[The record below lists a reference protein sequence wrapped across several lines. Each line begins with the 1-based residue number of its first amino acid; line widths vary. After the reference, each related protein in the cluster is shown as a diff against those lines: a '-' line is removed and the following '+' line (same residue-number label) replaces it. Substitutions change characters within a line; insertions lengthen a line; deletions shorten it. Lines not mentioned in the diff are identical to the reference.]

1 MFFFLLIHEVLGSKA
16 KDADLGTCPKGV
28 NLNHS
33 WELTAVLFV
42 RWPPFLVELRGAGAQ
57 QYRLR
62 CALPHF
68 LPLLILL
75 TVLPLLLQYFPPI
88 FPKNFIAIHG
98 RIGCNGYAITDARY
112 IVEQQQFAVQRRLKS
127 CRGRP
132 LPCRQENRRGQLW
145 CRFRWQV
152 LFSGLYG
159 RLSDDLWMMQ
169 VKI

>member
-1 MFFFLLIHEVLGSKA
+1 MSWKCVLVFICTGA
-16 KDADLGTCPKGV
+16 TIFGRATGRRR
-28 NLNHS
+28 
-33 WELTAVLFV
+33 TAI
-42 RWPPFLVELRGAGAQ
+42 
-57 QYRLR
+57 YRLR

-75 TVLPLLLQYFPPI
+75 TVLPLPLQYFPPI
-88 FPKNFIAIHG
+88 FPQNFIAIHG
-98 RIGCNGYAITDARY
+98 RIGCNGHAITDARY